1 MSEIVSKLRK
11 IQLAKR
17 LTDGEMAQQLNCSR
31 QTYQKTRVGK
41 IKVGNKILMGIMA
54 AFPELKQDII
64 YFLSNDAN
72 RFPKDATKNPL
83 RRLLEAQGRGLK
95 RFFGGLLA
103 RIKNLP
109 FNR

>member
-31 QTYQKTRVGK
+31 QTYQKTRVGE

-72 RFPKDATKNPL
+72 RIPNNATKNPL
-83 RRLLEAQGRGLK
+83 RQFLEPQGRGLK
-95 RFFGGLLA
+95 RLCVGLVA
-103 RIKNLP
+103 RIKNLGL
-109 FNR
+109 R